1 MRGELCKVID
11 GFSEEELQDCRS
23 VLSGAFT
30 KGMIV
35 AMNEMEGVV
44 SLEEFYN
51 AEEDLEIRDLKLFV
65 DSEDHFDVVKAAY
78 YLNMAMD
85 KFRLLSEE
93 FYREDTLIK
102 IENLKIMILVVTVVM
117 AIFHLVEMRFTFL
130 YLRRLYKEILILL
143 KFLPYGKL
151 IKDDQIKFLIRNLK

>member
-11 GFSEEELQDCRS
+11 DFSTEEYEDCRS

-35 AMNEMEGVV
+35 AMNEIEGVV
-44 SLEEFYN
+44 SLEEYYN
-51 AEEDLEIRDLKLFV
+51 AEEDLELRELRTFV
-65 DSEDHFDVVKAAY
+65 DSNDHFDVVKAAY

-85 KFRLLSEE
+85 KFKLLSEE

-102 IENLKIMILVVTVVM
+102 IENLKIMILVVTVIM
-117 AIFHLVEMRFTFL
+117 GLLHLVEMRFTFL
-130 YLRRLYKEILILL
+130 YLRRLYQEILILL
-143 KFLPYGKL
+143 KFLTYGKL

>member
-11 GFSEEELQDCRS
+11 GFSVEEFEDCRA

-35 AMNEMEGVV
+35 AMNEIEGVV

-51 AEEDLEIRDLKLFV
+51 AEEDSELRDLRTFI
-65 DSEDHFDVVKAAY
+65 DSTDHFDVVKAAY
-78 YLNMAMD
+78 YLNRAMD

-102 IENLKIMILVVTVVM
+102 IDNLKIMILVVTVIM
-117 AIFHLVEMRFTFL
+117 GLLHLVEMRVTFI
-130 YLRRLYKEILILL
+130 YLCRLYKEILILL